1 MKKSFSYFSTKI
13 YVVGTQKNRLNE
25 TVLFSTQ
32 TYVKMDGLENIYN
45 CTLND
50 FVHLY
55 LPILLVS
62 FITMIACEDEMLD
75 NQSGDVRAQDS
86 DGNPV
91 PNVLQP
97 GTPGFPFPA
106 NQSLSL
112 IFDEEQNVTNVTI
125 KVSPNA
131 PGATIHYTDEDGNN
145 VSKKIQY
152 STQHAMVQINTF
164 FLG

>member
-1 MKKSFSYFSTKI
+1 MLWVLK
-13 YVVGTQKNRLNE
+13 R
-25 TVLFSTQ
+25 TVSMRRFFLAPK

-75 NQSGDVRAQDS
+75 NQSGDVTAQDS
-86 DGNPV
+86 DGNPL
-91 PNVLQP
+91 PNVFEP
-97 GTPGFPFPA
+97 GTPGFLFPA

-125 KVSPNA
+125 KVSPNVS
-131 PGATIHYTDEDGNN
+131 GATIQYIDEDGNN
-145 VSKKIQY
+145 VSKKY
-152 STQHAMVQINTF
+152 STQPNMQWF
-164 FLG
+164 R

>member
-1 MKKSFSYFSTKI
+1 M
-13 YVVGTQKNRLNE
+13 
-25 TVLFSTQ
+25 
-32 TYVKMDGLENIYN
+32 
-45 CTLND
+45 
-50 FVHLY
+50 
-55 LPILLVS
+55 LLVS

-125 KVSPNA
+125 KVSPNVS
-131 PGATIHYTDEDGNN
+131 GATIQYIDEDGNN
-145 VSKKIQY
+145 VSKKYSIQPNM
-152 STQHAMVQINTF
+152 QWF
-164 FLG
+164 R